1 MDITDDDFGT
11 LAVCALRYC
20 QGRETYMPGLVR
32 RIVKAHLSEVCD
44 KDLRVMIQDCDYQAT
59 MGLWGD
65 ESIDK
70 PGWVQWKEDLLAEQK
85 RREETCL

>member
-1 MDITDDDFGT
+1 MNITDDAFGT
-11 LAVCALRYC
+11 LAICALRYC

-44 KDLRVMIQDCDYQAT
+44 TDLRVMIQDCDYQAT

-65 ESIDK
+65 ESIDR
-70 PGWVQWKEDLLAEQK
+70 PGWIQWKEDLLVEQK
-85 RREETCL
+85 KREETCL